1 LLSVPTV
8 EIALTRAP
16 SSTPVSA
23 SSVTLA
29 DWPSLTWPMSDSL
42 SATVIDIVLLLTIS
56 ANGVAAELEEDAD
69 EPELPSPP
77 AVVPVVVP
85 VVEADEVPLLDVED
99 AEAVPVEPDDTL
111 LPAVRL
117 ASDTIV
123 PLIGA

>member
-1 LLSVPTV
+1 
-8 EIALTRAP
+8 
-16 SSTPVSA
+16 
-23 SSVTLA
+23 
-29 DWPSLTWPMSDSL
+29 
-42 SATVIDIVLLLTIS
+42 VLLLTIS